1 MLHWVTHLI
10 ENYGYAIVVVL
21 VMAKGVGLPLPG
33 ETALITASAL
43 SAQSHRLPIIGVI
56 FASFVGATA
65 GGLGG
70 YWIGMAGGLP
80 FLMRHGRMIGITTE
94 RIAKARK
101 FFTEHG
107 PKAVFIARFIAIVR
121 IFAGITAGV
130 TNMRF
135 GIFLL
140 WNALGALVWSVVFGV
155 LGYEFG
161 NNLPRLEQLVGR
173 TSLIALAIVVVAGS
187 FVWHHR
193 SPRSDFTSSSK
204 SR

>member
-10 ENYGYAIVVVL
+10 ESYGYAIIVVL
-21 VMAKGVGLPLPG
+21 VMAEGVGLPLPG
-33 ETALITASAL
+33 ETALITAAAF
-43 SAQSHRLPIIGVI
+43 SAQSHRISIIGVI
-56 FASFVGATA
+56 LASFVGATA

-70 YWIGMAGGLP
+70 YWIGKAGGLP
-80 FLMRHGRMIGITTE
+80 FLTRRGHIFGITTE

-107 PKAVFIARFIAIVR
+107 PKAVFIGRFIAIVR
-121 IFAGITAGV
+121 IFAGIIAGV

-161 NNLPRLEQLVGR
+161 NNLPRLEHLVGR
-173 TSLIALAIVVVAGS
+173 TSLIALGIVVVIGL
-187 FVWHHR
+187 FVWHHHTSR
-193 SPRSDFTSSSK
+193 SASTSSS
-204 SR
+204 